1 LSPFSDDY
9 RIQAAVKKR
18 KEEKREEDR
27 SMYLVRLV
35 HLDKTDQLDTLA
47 HACGELYSRTL
58 VFFWR
63 TVRHTGTWLRP
74 KHLMRLFP
82 NDEGSHLH
90 AHTADACVQAFFVR
104 NRFFPNRWK
113 VLPALTNLL

>member
-1 LSPFSDDY
+1 
-9 RIQAAVKKR
+9 
-18 KEEKREEDR
+18 
-27 SMYLVRLV
+27 MYLERLV

-58 VFFWR
+58 GFFWC